1 MSEVGI
7 SAFVF
12 FRMMM
17 YANLFVMFD
26 SNIASLGFKAFQ
38 KLFDLPAVEDVLD
51 AFFVVLRFVMSFV
64 HFSRIFN
71 IT

>member
-38 KLFDLPAVEDVLD
+38 KLFDFAPKRPRLDPFAVLASLKLTVG
-51 AFFVVLRFVMSFV
+51 FKKMF
-64 HFSRIFN
+64 
-71 IT
+71 